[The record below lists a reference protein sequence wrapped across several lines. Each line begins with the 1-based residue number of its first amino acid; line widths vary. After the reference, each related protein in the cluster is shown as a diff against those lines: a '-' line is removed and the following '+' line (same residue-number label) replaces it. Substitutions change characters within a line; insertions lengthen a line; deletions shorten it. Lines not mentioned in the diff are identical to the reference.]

1 MLRVPARDPKH
12 FLMEAGEVFKKN
24 EAVRREKGS
33 QRRKKVRDAMQKK
46 AEKDRAGKKN
56 LADLCPGRPE
66 KGVRGEKR
74 WGCIAHADEWDC
86 GSLRWITQDE

>member
-33 QRRKKVRDAMQKK
+33 QRRKKVRDVMQKK
-46 AEKDRAGKKN
+46 AEKDRAEKKE
-56 LADLCPGRPE
+56 LGGFVPRSP
-66 KGVRGEKR
+66 
-74 WGCIAHADEWDC
+74 
-86 GSLRWITQDE
+86 